1 MLEKQKFE
9 LVDDFKDRCKKEKVV
24 LNLHEVC
31 IDGRV
36 DRTVESMWER

>member
-24 LNLHEVC
+24 LNLHKSC